1 MSVNTFRIVFFQ
13 SNPHTFNKWLYSLIC
28 FGGPFISGFTLFFIS
43 TPARGPVYGAT
54 TTWCWIR
61 ESWVSIRLFTSYLFV
76 WICIATSIVLN
87 TAVGFRLFRARNKA
101 RGILNSRIQT
111 TVTDHQTVTETNT
124 DTDVQGSEDAPVTA
138 VRDTQKS
145 TPNATTVDPIPP
157 NQKQQSSSS
166 NPSSTKSKFW
176 LKDPIKRAY
185 LFTTFMFTL
194 SVLVTWVPASI
205 TRIHSLLNRDV
216 PYSYQVA
223 IAAVMPL
230 QGLWNALIFFTTSR
244 GVIRDSMRNK
254 CGRWVFKPIKKN
266 QEIVRRDVAAR
277 VRVSEHTDSTD
288 SGSDVELRRL
298 GR

>member
-124 DTDVQGSEDAPVTA
+124 DTDFQGSEDAPVTA

-166 NPSSTKSKFW
+166 IPSSTKSKFW

-254 CGRWVFKPIKKN
+254 WGRWVFKPIKKN

-277 VRVSEHTDSTD
+277 VRVSEHTDTTD
-288 SGSDVELRRL
+288 SGSDVELHRL
-298 GR
+298 ER